1 MPVPVDRPAPRAD
14 ERSLPLLRLDM
25 LLAVVV
31 LSEELHFGRAAE
43 RLCLSASGLSRRIQQ
58 LERTLEAE
66 LFVRNSRAVVVTAHG
81 AALLPRARAML
92 AVAEQLHA
100 DLAAVRPGSAAEPG

>member
-1 MPVPVDRPAPRAD
+1 VPSSAPRPF
-14 ERSLPLLRLDM
+14 ERSLSSLRLDM
-25 LLAVVV
+25 LIAVVV

-66 LFVRNSRAVVVTAHG
+66 LFVRNSRAVVVTPHG

-92 AVAEQLHA
+92 AAAEQLHA
-100 DLAAVRPGSAAEPG
+100 DLAALRPRAASAD